1 MATFLSAAQSTVHF
15 LQGLQNPPH
24 PSHRPF
30 ARASVASTAPLPVPC
45 SGLQSMAPVNPAPDS
60 PLPAW
65 VPSSMPHAAPAV
77 RVRCRPESLERHGG
91 LVIAGRLEDVCAE
104 LDRLVALQE
113 LH

>member
-1 MATFLSAAQSTVHF
+1 
-15 LQGLQNPPH
+15 
-24 PSHRPF
+24 
-30 ARASVASTAPLPVPC
+30 
-45 SGLQSMAPVNPAPDS
+45 
-60 PLPAW
+60 
-65 VPSSMPHAAPAV
+65 MPHAVPAV